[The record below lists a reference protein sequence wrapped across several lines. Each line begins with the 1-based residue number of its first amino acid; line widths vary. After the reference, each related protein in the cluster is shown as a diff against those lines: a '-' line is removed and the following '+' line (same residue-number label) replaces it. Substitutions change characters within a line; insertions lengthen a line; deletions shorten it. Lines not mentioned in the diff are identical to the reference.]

1 MIVVTFFRRIFGCSP
16 VTPSGRSPHVRATG
30 LLAVLALA
38 LLATIALTAQAWIAS
53 RVQRRAAEEAVRDY
67 ARFAANNYAMDAQL
81 ALRQSAR
88 AIFSW
93 LGAKSVRLEA
103 DSLIDLRVLQEAV
116 ADVRKCE
123 CMWDPDQLYFFRYV
137 PSTNELITVGAHTPT
152 PMEAAVL
159 RDSVRGDPKEPIFG
173 AHNVLR
179 GAFYIMSFQD
189 TLAGEQILLLTA
201 LHGLHGAPDAIYG
214 FSSSLSSF
222 APNTFRAILKMPLL
236 PPSLTK
242 GVPYD
247 SLFAVK
253 VWDNNRLVFESRYAK
268 DTTYAAYASLW
279 GGGIKSKS
287 VVQVSIMPSMASR
300 LLIGGLPETR
310 APLLLALCV
319 LTCALLLS
327 AYILTRRAQDLAAI
341 RDDFTSSV
349 SHELRTPLAE
359 IMVYAE
365 MLQLGRANAPGERS
379 HAVSV
384 IVREARHLTHLIDNV
399 LLFSRASR
407 EKPTAPPAQPLP
419 LAPLV
424 HELVRTFAPLARQH
438 RISIREELDESLAAS
453 ISAPVLRHALLN
465 LLDNAAKY
473 APQSSVITV
482 STVRH
487 WELVRIYVDDQ
498 GAGVPV
504 AERQRIW
511 EPYVR
516 LPREVSSSS
525 TGSGIGLSVVRH
537 LVERYHGRTW
547 VEDAPDGGAR
557 FVIEVPGMSMPRL
570 MEHDAEYDSTEP
582 ERSPAAQSGD

>member
-1 MIVVTFFRRIFGCSP
+1 MIGVTLFRRFLDRGGP
-16 VTPSGRSPHVRATG
+16 ATPSGRTPHVRAKG
-30 LLAVLALA
+30 LLVVLTLA

-53 RVQRRAAEEAVRDY
+53 RAQRRAAEEAVRDY
-67 ARFAANNYAMDAQL
+67 ARFAANNYAMDTQR
-81 ALRQSAR
+81 ALRQSAL

-93 LGAKSVRLEA
+93 LGGKSSRLEA
-103 DSLIDLRVLQEAV
+103 DSLFDVRVLQEA
-116 ADVRKCE
+116 ASEVRRCE
-123 CMWDPDQLYFFRYV
+123 CMWDPDPLYFFRYV
-137 PSTNELITVGAHTPT
+137 PSTNELITAGPHTPS
-152 PMEAAVL
+152 PMERAVL
-159 RDSVRGDPKEPIFG
+159 RDSVRGDDPKAPLF
-173 AHNVLR
+173 AAPNVLR
-179 GAFYIMSFQD
+179 GAFYMMSFQD
-189 TLAGEQILLLTA
+189 TLAGEKILLLTA
-201 LHGLHGAPDAIYG
+201 LHGVRGAPDAIYG
-214 FSSSLSSF
+214 FASSLSSF
-222 APNTFRAILKMPLL
+222 TPRTFGAIMSMPLL

-242 GVPYD
+242 NVRND
-247 SLFAVK
+247 SLFSVK
-253 VWDNNRLVFESRYAK
+253 VWDSNRLVFESRYAK
-268 DTTYAAYASLW
+268 DTLYGGYASLW
-279 GGGIKSKS
+279 GPGIKSRS
-287 VVQVSIMPSMASR
+287 IVQVSILPSMASR
-300 LLIGGLPETR
+300 LLIGGMPETR

-319 LTCALLLS
+319 LTSALLLS

-365 MLQLGRANAPGERS
+365 MLQLGRVSAPDERS

-384 IVREARHLTHLIDNV
+384 IVREVRHLTHLIDNV

-407 EKPTAPPAQPLP
+407 EKPTAPPANPLP

-438 RISIREELDESLAAS
+438 RISIREDLDESLAAS

-473 APQSSVITV
+473 APPSSVITV

-487 WELVRIYVDDQ
+487 WEQVRIYVDDQ

-537 LVERYHGRTW
+537 LVERYKGRAW

-557 FVIEVPGMSMPRL
+557 FVIEVPGLSMPRL
-570 MEHDAEYDSTEP
+570 AASEDGSYAERT
-582 ERSPAAQSGD
+582 PAEQSGD

>member
-1 MIVVTFFRRIFGCSP
+1 MMVVSLFRRFFGRGQTTS
-16 VTPSGRSPHVRATG
+16 SRRSHHVRASG

-38 LLATIALTAQAWIAS
+38 LFATMALTAQAWIAS
-53 RVQRRAAEEAVRDY
+53 RSQRRAAEEAVRDY
-67 ARFAANNYAMDAQL
+67 ARFAANNYAMDTQL

-103 DSLIDLRVLQEAV
+103 DSLIDLRVLQDAA

-123 CMWDPDQLYFFRYV
+123 CMWDPDPLYFFRYV

-152 PMEAAVL
+152 PMERGVL
-159 RDSVRGDPKEPIFG
+159 RDSVRGDPNEPLF
-173 AHNVLR
+173 AAPNVLR

-189 TLAGEQILLLTA
+189 SLVGEQILLLTA
-201 LHGLHGAPDAIYG
+201 LHGVNGAPDAIYG
-214 FSSSLSSF
+214 FASSLTSF
-222 APNTFRAILKMPLL
+222 SPHTFQAILKMPLL

-242 GVPYD
+242 GVRYD
-247 SLFAVK
+247 SLFSVK
-253 VWDNNRLVFESRYAK
+253 VWDNHRLVFESGYEK

-279 GGGIKSKS
+279 GSGIKSKS
-287 VVQVSIMPSMASR
+287 IVQVSIVPQMASK

-310 APLLLALCV
+310 TPLLLALCV
-319 LTCALLLS
+319 LTCALLMS

-365 MLQLGRANAPGERS
+365 MLQLGRVNAPGERS

-407 EKPTAPPAQPLP
+407 EKPTAPPAHPLP

-438 RISIREELDESLAAS
+438 RISIREQLDESLAAS

-473 APQSSVITV
+473 APPSSVITV

-498 GAGVPV
+498 GAGVPES
-504 AERQRIW
+504 ERQRIW

-516 LPREVSSSS
+516 LPRDVSSSS

-537 LVERYHGRTW
+537 LVERYHGRAW

-557 FVIEVPGMSMPRL
+557 FVIEVPGMSMPPR
-570 MEHDAEYDSTEP
+570 SEP
-582 ERSPAAQSGD
+582 EADWREEPWTVTQSGD

>member
-1 MIVVTFFRRIFGCSP
+1 MIGVTLLRRFFARGGP
-16 VTPSGRSPHVRATG
+16 ATPSGRTPHVRATG

-53 RVQRRAAEEAVRDY
+53 RAQRRAAEEAVRDY
-67 ARFAANNYAMDAQL
+67 ARFAANNYAMDTQR
-81 ALRQSAR
+81 ALRQSAL

-93 LGAKSVRLEA
+93 LGAKSSRLEA
-103 DSLIDLRVLQEAV
+103 DSLFDVRVLQDAAAE
-116 ADVRKCE
+116 VRRCE
-123 CMWDPDQLYFFRYV
+123 CMWDPDPLYFFRYV
-137 PSTNELITVGAHTPT
+137 PSTNELITVGRHTPS
-152 PMEAAVL
+152 PMEKAVL
-159 RDSVRGDPKEPIFG
+159 RDSVRGDDPKAPLF
-173 AHNVLR
+173 AAPNVLR
-179 GAFYIMSFQD
+179 GAFYMMSFQD
-189 TLAGEQILLLTA
+189 TLAGEQLLLLTA
-201 LHGLHGAPDAIYG
+201 LHGVRGAPDAIYG
-214 FSSSLSSF
+214 FASSLSSF
-222 APNTFRAILKMPLL
+222 APRTFGSIMGMSLL

-242 GVPYD
+242 NVRND
-247 SLFAVK
+247 SLFSVK
-253 VWDNNRLVFESRYAK
+253 VWDNNRLVYESRQAK
-268 DTTYAAYASLW
+268 DTLYGAYASLW
-279 GGGIKSKS
+279 GPGVKSRS
-287 VVQVSIMPSMASR
+287 IVQVSILPSMASR
-300 LLIGGLPETR
+300 LLIGGMPETR
-310 APLLLALCV
+310 TPLLLALCV
-319 LTCALLLS
+319 LTCALLIS

-365 MLQLGRANAPGERS
+365 MLQLGRVNAPGERS

-424 HELVRTFAPLARQH
+424 HDLVRTFAPLARQH
-438 RISIREELDESLAAS
+438 QVSIREDLDESLAAS

-473 APQSSVITV
+473 APSSSVITV

-487 WELVRIYVDDQ
+487 WEQVRIYVDDQ

-504 AERQRIW
+504 SERQRIW

-516 LPREVSSSS
+516 LAREVSSSS

-537 LVERYHGRTW
+537 LVERYKGRAW

-557 FVIEVPGMSMPRL
+557 FVIEVPGSRMPRL
-570 MEHDAEYDSTEP
+570 EESNGGAYAEHSSVT
-582 ERSPAAQSGD
+582 QSGD

>member
-1 MIVVTFFRRIFGCSP
+1 MIVVTFLRRFFASGSA
-16 VTPSGRSPHVRATG
+16 TPSRRSPHVRATG
-30 LLAVLALA
+30 LLAVLTLA
-38 LLATIALTAQAWIAS
+38 LFATMALTAQAWIAS
-53 RVQRRAAEEAVRDY
+53 RAQRRAAEEAVRDY
-67 ARFAANNYAMDAQL
+67 ARFAGHNYAMDTQRS
-81 ALRQSAR
+81 LRQSAL
-88 AIFSW
+88 ALFSW
-93 LGAKSVRLEA
+93 LGAKSGRLEA
-103 DSLIDLRVLQEAV
+103 DRLIDLRVLQDAA
-116 ADVRKCE
+116 ADVQKCE
-123 CMWDPDQLYFFRYV
+123 CMWDPDPLYFFRYV
-137 PSTNELITVGAHTPT
+137 PSTNELITVGPHTPT
-152 PMEAAVL
+152 SMERGVL
-159 RDSVRGDPKEPIFG
+159 RDSVRGDPKEPLF
-173 AHNVLR
+173 AAPNVLR
-179 GAFYIMSFQD
+179 GAFYMMSFQD

-201 LHGLHGAPDAIYG
+201 LHGVHGAPDAIYG
-214 FSSSLSSF
+214 FASSLTSF
-222 APNTFRAILKMPLL
+222 SPHTFRAIMTMPLL

-242 GVPYD
+242 RVQND
-247 SLFAVK
+247 SLFSVK
-253 VWDNNRLVFESRYAK
+253 VWDKNRLVYESSYAK
-268 DTTYAAYASLW
+268 DTSYAGYAPLW
-279 GGGIKSKS
+279 GNGIKSRS
-287 VVQVSIMPSMASR
+287 IVQVSILPSMASK
-300 LLIGGLPETR
+300 LLIGGMPETR
-310 APLLLALCV
+310 TPLLLALCV

-365 MLQLGRANAPGERS
+365 MLQLGRVTAPGERS

-407 EKPTAPPAQPLP
+407 EKPTAPPAHPLP
-419 LAPLV
+419 LAPIV

-438 RISIREELDESLAAS
+438 RISIREQLDESLAAS

-473 APQSSVITV
+473 APPSSVITV

-487 WELVRIYVDDQ
+487 WELVRIDDDDQ

-504 AERQRIW
+504 SERQRIW

-516 LPREVSSSS
+516 LAREVSSSS

-557 FVIEVPGMSMPRL
+557 FVIEVPGMSML
-570 MEHDAEYDSTEP
+570 HTTESEADWNE
-582 ERSPAAQSGD
+582 ERSPAKQSGD

>member
-1 MIVVTFFRRIFGCSP
+1 MIGVSQIRRFFVRGGP
-16 VTPSGRSPHVRATG
+16 PTASGRSTHVRSTG
-30 LLAVLALA
+30 LFAVLLLA
-38 LLATIALTAQAWIAS
+38 LLATFALTAQAWLAS
-53 RVQRRAAEEAVRDY
+53 RAQRRAAEEAVRDY
-67 ARFAANNYAMDAQL
+67 ARFAANNYSLDAQRS
-81 ALRQSAR
+81 LRQTAL

-93 LGAKSVRLEA
+93 LGAKSSRLEA
-103 DSLIDLRVLQEAV
+103 DSLYDLSVLQSAAAEV
-116 ADVRKCE
+116 KGCE
-123 CMWDPDQLYFFRYV
+123 CMWDPQPLYFFRYV
-137 PSTNELITVGAHTPT
+137 PSTKELKTVGPHTPSA
-152 PMEAAVL
+152 MEMGVL
-159 RDSVRGDPKEPIFG
+159 RDSVRGDPKEPLF
-173 AHNVLR
+173 AAPKVLR
-179 GAFYIMSFQD
+179 GAFYMMSFQD

-201 LHGLHGAPDAIYG
+201 LHGVRGAPDAIYG
-214 FSSSLSSF
+214 FASSLSSF
-222 APNTFRAILKMPLL
+222 SPRTFRTVGTMQML

-242 GVPYD
+242 GVKND

-253 VWDNNRLVFESRYAK
+253 VFDDHRLVYESRYTS
-268 DTTYAAYASLW
+268 DTTYAGYSGLW
-279 GGGIKSKS
+279 GMAVKSKS
-287 VVQVSIMPSMASR
+287 VVQVSILPQMASR
-300 LLIGGLPETR
+300 LLIGGMPQTR
-310 APLLLALCV
+310 APLLFALCV
-319 LTCALLLS
+319 LSCALLLS
-327 AYILTRRAQDLAAI
+327 AFIITRRAQELAAI

-365 MLQLGRANAPGERS
+365 MLQLGRVSAPGERS

-407 EKPTAPPAQPLP
+407 EPPTAPPAHPLP

-424 HELVRTFAPLARQH
+424 HELVRTFAPLARRQG
-438 RISIREELDESLAAS
+438 ISIREELDESLAAA

-482 STVRH
+482 RTSRH
-487 WELVRIYVDDQ
+487 WEQVRICVDDQ

-504 AERQRIW
+504 ADRQRIW

-516 LPREVSSSS
+516 LPREVTSAS

-537 LVERYHGRTW
+537 LVERYRGRAW

-557 FVIEVPGMSMPRL
+557 FVIEVPGMSMPR
-570 MEHDAEYDSTEP
+570 TEEVEEMP
-582 ERSPAAQSGD
+582 FVTRSSVVQSGD

>member
-1 MIVVTFFRRIFGCSP
+1 MMGVTPLRRLFARGGPSI
-16 VTPSGRSPHVRATG
+16 PSGRAPHVRSAG
-30 LLAVLALA
+30 LLAVLVLA
-38 LLATIALTAQAWIAS
+38 LLATIALTAQAWLAS
-53 RVQRRAAEEAVRDY
+53 RAQRRAAEEAVRDY
-67 ARFAANNYAMDAQL
+67 ARFAANNYAMDTQR
-81 ALRQSAR
+81 ALRQTGR

-93 LGAKSVRLEA
+93 LGGKSSRLEA
-103 DSLIDLRVLQEAV
+103 ESLFDLSVLQDAEAEV
-116 ADVRKCE
+116 KKCA
-123 CMWDPDQLYFFRYV
+123 CMWDPQPLYFFRFV
-137 PSTNELITVGAHTPT
+137 PSTKELKTVGPHLPSA
-152 PMEAAVL
+152 MEQAVL
-159 RDSVRGDPKEPIFG
+159 RDSIRGDPSMPLF
-173 AHNVLR
+173 AAPNVLR
-179 GAFYIMSFQD
+179 GAFYIISFQD
-189 TLAGEQILLLTA
+189 SVAGEQILLLTA
-201 LHGLHGAPDAIYG
+201 LHGVKGAPDAIYG
-214 FSSSLSSF
+214 FASTLSSMS
-222 APNTFRAILKMPLL
+222 PRTFSAVTSMRLL

-242 GVPYD
+242 GVKND

-253 VWDNNRLVFESRYAK
+253 VYDDHKLVYASHDSK
-268 DTTYAAYASLW
+268 DTLYAGYSSLW
-279 GGGIKSKS
+279 GPGVSSKS
-287 VVQVSIMPSMASR
+287 IVQISILPSMASR
-300 LLIGGLPETR
+300 LLIGGMPESR
-310 APLLLALCV
+310 SPLLIALCV

-327 AYILTRRAQDLAAI
+327 AYILTRRAQDLSAI

-365 MLQLGRANAPGERS
+365 MLQLGRVSAPGERS

-407 EKPTAPPAQPLP
+407 EQPTAPPTHPLP

-438 RISIREELDESLAAS
+438 GISIREELDESLAAA

-473 APQSSVITV
+473 APESSVITV
-482 STVRH
+482 STSRH
-487 WELVRIYVDDQ
+487 WEQVRICVDDQ
-498 GAGVPV
+498 GAGVPA

-537 LVERYHGRTW
+537 LVQRYRGRAW

-557 FVIEVPGMSMPRL
+557 FVIEVPGMSI
-570 MEHDAEYDSTEP
+570 P
-582 ERSPAAQSGD
+582 ETSQRFDTDYHERTPATQSGD

>member
-1 MIVVTFFRRIFGCSP
+1 MMGVTIFRRIFGRGP
-16 VTPSGRSPHVRATG
+16 ITPSGRSPHVRATG
-30 LLAVLALA
+30 LLAVLLLA

-53 RVQRRAAEEAVRDY
+53 RAQRRAAEEAVRDY
-67 ARFAANNYAMDAQL
+67 ARFAANNYAMDTQL

-103 DSLIDLRVLQEAV
+103 DSLIDLRVLQDAA

-123 CMWDPDQLYFFRYV
+123 CMWDPDPLYFFRYV
-137 PSTNELITVGAHTPT
+137 PSTNELITVGPHTPT
-152 PMEAAVL
+152 PVERGVL
-159 RDSVRGDPKEPIFG
+159 RDSVRGDPKEPLF
-173 AHNVLR
+173 AAPNVLR

-189 TLAGEQILLLTA
+189 SLAGEQILLLTA
-201 LHGLHGAPDAIYG
+201 LHGVNGAPDAIYG
-214 FSSSLSSF
+214 FASSLTSF
-222 APNTFRAILKMPLL
+222 APHTFRAIMRMPLL

-242 GVPYD
+242 GVRYD
-247 SLFAVK
+247 SLFSVK
-253 VWDNNRLVFESRYAK
+253 VWDANRLVYESGYTK

-279 GGGIKSKS
+279 GSGMMSKS
-287 VVQVSIMPSMASR
+287 MVQVSILPSMASR
-300 LLIGGLPETR
+300 LLIGGMPESRT
-310 APLLLALCV
+310 PLLLALCV

-365 MLQLGRANAPGERS
+365 MLQLGRVNAPGERS

-407 EKPTAPPAQPLP
+407 EKPSAPPAHPLP

-438 RISIREELDESLAAS
+438 RISIREDLDETLAAS

-473 APQSSVITV
+473 APPSSVITV

-487 WELVRIYVDDQ
+487 WERVRIYVDDQ
-498 GAGVPV
+498 GPGVPV

-511 EPYVR
+511 DPYVR
-516 LPREVSSSS
+516 LARDVSSSS

-537 LVERYHGRTW
+537 LVERYHGRAW
-547 VEDAPDGGAR
+547 VEDAPYGGAR
-557 FVIEVPGMSMPRL
+557 FVIEVPGTSMPRV
-570 MEHDAEYDSTEP
+570 AESEAEWHE
-582 ERSPAAQSGD
+582 ERSPAVQSGD